1 MNRWLRPIAS
11 PAALHG
17 WLLVLRVAVAGMM
30 LTHGLPKLNNLL
42 AGDWSFGNPLGL
54 GSELSLA
61 LTVFA
66 EVGCSLLIGLGFL
79 TRLATLPLLFTMLVA
94 FFIVHGDDPF
104 GKKELPLLYALVF
117 ATLFFT
123 GPGQYSVDGRRG
135 DL

>member
-17 WLLVLRVAVAGMM
+17 WLLILRIAVAGMM
-30 LTHGLPKLNNLL
+30 LTHGIPKLQNIL
-42 AGDWSFGNPLGL
+42 AGNWEFGDPIGL
-54 GSELSLA
+54 GAELSLG

-66 EVGCSLLIGLGFL
+66 EVGCSLLILIGLF
-79 TRLATLPLLFTMLVA
+79 TRFATLPLLFTMLVA
-94 FFIVHGDDPF
+94 FFIVHGADEF
-104 GKKELPLLYALVF
+104 GKKELPLLYALVY

-123 GPGQYSVDGRRG
+123 GPGKYSADGRRD